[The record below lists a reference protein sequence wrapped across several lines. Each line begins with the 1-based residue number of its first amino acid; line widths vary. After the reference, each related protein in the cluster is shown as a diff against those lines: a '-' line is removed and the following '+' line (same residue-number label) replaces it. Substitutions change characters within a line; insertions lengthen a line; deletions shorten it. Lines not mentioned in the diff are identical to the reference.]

1 MTGGAST
8 DRITLRGLGWD
19 HDRCTAPLRACSEA
33 WEALHPGI
41 ALSWHNRSLTD
52 FGEEPV
58 ETVAHR
64 YDLVM
69 IDHPF
74 CGTAEATA
82 TLRPLDDLLAP
93 EVLAALAADSVGPS
107 HASYTFHGRQWALA
121 TDAAC
126 QVAAVR
132 DDLLGDAPAPA
143 TWDDVLALA
152 RAQPGRVAVTVAPA
166 QAMCAFLTL
175 CANAGRPAAEDPSR
189 LVDPEAGLWALDLLS
204 ELYRLGPLEAVA
216 WEQPDVLSRLTAGPD
231 LVYVPIVFGFVTYSR
246 DDRVER
252 PCRFLDLP
260 SAGAGPVGGILGGAG
275 LAVSATSAFPAEAA
289 AFAAFASG
297 AEAQRSLV
305 GPAGGQ
311 PGSWTAWTAPEL
323 DSAAHGFFSGT
334 RATIEQAWVR
344 PRECWWPAFQ
354 LEGGRLLNHAL
365 GESEHP
371 ERLLVAL
378 DELYLDCIRR
388 ETISMSHAKPS
399 AGS

>member
-1 MTGGAST
+1 MTDSASS

-33 WEALHPGI
+33 WEELHPEI

-52 FGEEPV
+52 FGEEAV
-58 ETVAHR
+58 EAVAHR

-93 EVLAALAADSVGPS
+93 DVLAALAADSVGPS

-132 DDLLGDAPAPA
+132 DDLLADMPAPA
-143 TWDDVLALA
+143 TWDEVLALA
-152 RAQPGRVAVTVAPA
+152 RAQPGRVAVPVAPA

-175 CANAGRPAAEDPSR
+175 CANAGNPAAEDPAR
-189 LVDPEAGLWALDLLS
+189 LVEPDTGLRAFELLS
-204 ELYRLGPLEAVA
+204 ELYRLGPPEALA
-216 WEQPDVLSRLTAGPD
+216 WEQPDVLSRLTAGPE

-246 DDRVER
+246 DDRVQH
-252 PCRFLDLP
+252 PCRFLDLA

-275 LAVSATSAFPAEAA
+275 LAVSATTAHPAEAA

-297 AEAQRSLV
+297 AEAQRALV

-311 PGSWTAWTAPEL
+311 PGSRTAWTAPEL
-323 DSAAHGFFSGT
+323 DSVAHGFFSGT
-334 RATIEQAWVR
+334 SATIEQAWVR
-344 PRECWWPAFQ
+344 PRERWWPAFQ
-354 LEGGRLLNHAL
+354 LEGGRLLNRGL
-365 GESEHP
+365 GESQP
-371 ERLLVAL
+371 PDRLLAAL
-378 DELYLDCIRR
+378 GALYLDCIRR
-388 ETISMSHAKPS
+388 
-399 AGS
+399 